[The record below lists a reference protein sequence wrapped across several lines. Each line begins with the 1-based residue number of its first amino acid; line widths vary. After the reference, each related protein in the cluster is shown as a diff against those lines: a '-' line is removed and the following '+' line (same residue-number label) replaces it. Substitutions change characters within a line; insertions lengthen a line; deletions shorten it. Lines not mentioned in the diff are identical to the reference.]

1 MTQIPQIISFEANIG
16 SGKSTLL
23 KNLSDYFKNNPRICI
38 LQEPVDVWNTITNT
52 NGNTIIE
59 EYYSNQL
66 KYAFSFQMMAYI
78 SRLSI
83 LKDALSKNYD
93 IILTERCVNSDKNI
107 FAKMLYDNKIMNEI
121 EFKIYLKWF
130 DEFMKDIPPISYV
143 YIRTDPNISMQRILT
158 RNRTGENISLEY
170 LQECHSYHEDW
181 LMNSSEMKLVL
192 DGNQNLIANNDLLF
206 KVIKEIEDFMRIPSY
221 INKKDYYTLY
231 FDGLIKNTTVPC
243 KLITTTLNDSAFSYA
258 IYNNENKIFEGSD
271 YVEKKSELQA
281 KYLGLIHGL
290 NKAIEVGIKN
300 IQIESDSI
308 YVINQINNVFAC
320 NSDILK
326 DMLFKIGELLGKFE
340 SYHFQFNDSHN
351 INMTKKLAEERLNM
365 KYYIDDF

>member
-1 MTQIPQIISFEANIG
+1 
-16 SGKSTLL
+16 
-23 KNLSDYFKNNPRICI
+23 
-38 LQEPVDVWNTITNT
+38 
-52 NGNTIIE
+52 
-59 EYYSNQL
+59 
-66 KYAFSFQMMAYI
+66 
-78 SRLSI
+78 
-83 LKDALSKNYD
+83 
-93 IILTERCVNSDKNI
+93 
-107 FAKMLYDNKIMNEI
+107 MLYDNKIMNEI

-192 DGNQNLIANNDLLF
+192 DGNQNLIANNHLLF

-326 DMLFKIGELLGKFE
+326 DMLFKIGELLSKFE

-365 KYYIDDF
+365 KYYVDGC